1 VLIRQNSNQY
11 QNNQEVSVKLRP
23 IDDRIIVQ
31 KVEED
36 QTTAGGIII
45 PDTAKEEPQQGEVI
59 AVSVQEEEAGDIKV
73 GNKVIYAKYG
83 PTEIKLEG
91 TAFLI
96 VSRADVLAVID

>member
-1 VLIRQNSNQY
+1 M
-11 QNNQEVSVKLRP
+11 KLRP
-23 IDDRIIVQ
+23 IEDRIIVK

-59 AVSVQEEEAGDIKV
+59 AVSTQEKEAGDIKV
-73 GNKVIYAKYG
+73 GDKVIYAKYG

-91 TAFLI
+91 DTFLI
-96 VSRADVLAVID
+96 VSRNDVLAVID